1 VALVVNVLPE
11 LRAREGDG
19 KIVIDGVPLKPEEEV
34 TVTEVTVTGAP
45 PGVPPTVKA
54 TLNPLPLQLDAL
66 AVKGANP
73 VDPVPTLLDG
83 LKMPNE
89 YRTAATITMT
99 RIAQP

>member
-1 VALVVNVLPE
+1 MHVAVALVVNVLPE

-54 TLNPLPLQLDAL
+54 TLNPLPLQLSQQVRLSTSPILRFTGTAL
-66 AVKGANP
+66 
-73 VDPVPTLLDG
+73 
-83 LKMPNE
+83 
-89 YRTAATITMT
+89 
-99 RIAQP
+99 